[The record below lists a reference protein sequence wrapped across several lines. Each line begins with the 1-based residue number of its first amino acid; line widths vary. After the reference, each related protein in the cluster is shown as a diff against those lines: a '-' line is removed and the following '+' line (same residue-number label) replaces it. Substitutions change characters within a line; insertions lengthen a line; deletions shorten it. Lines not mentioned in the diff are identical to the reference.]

1 MSHSGS
7 RYLSHLCPRCLVV
20 TWCWWPPKAVFQLWL
35 SLYGVKCQGIEQK
48 LLALGGISTFSVDV
62 LVLCVRS
69 FPARRAQTALEPSLE
84 ITLKSHHCSLK
95 SEKCGTGQPGLS
107 TDKQPS
113 RLQFPIELQFS
124 QSDSFNEQ
132 RNFSFFLLFLACPG
146 AVALLQTEWCRNWSR
161 DGSRQ
166 RLLTFWSCSVAF
178 SGAPETFCA
187 ALSS

>member
-1 MSHSGS
+1 MCSHARFSKVENIVPLRQS
-7 RYLSHLCPRCLVV
+7 LSEPSLPTLLVV

-35 SLYGVKCQGIEQK
+35 SLFGVKCQGIEQK

-62 LVLCVRS
+62 LVLCIRS

-113 RLQFPIELQFS
+113 RLQFPIELRFS

-132 RNFSFFLLFLACPG
+132 RNFSFFLLFLDCPG
-146 AVALLQTEWCRNWSR
+146 AVALL
-161 DGSRQ
+161 
-166 RLLTFWSCSVAF
+166 LTV
-178 SGAPETFCA
+178 SGAGTGAGMDPGRGC
-187 ALSS
+187 